1 MRFALATLAAV
12 VFALASAAQTKPFV
26 RVTGEGTVSYKPDQ
40 MKLTVS
46 VVTIGDTAQQAAD
59 DNATKS
65 TTVINALQKV
75 LGSNGDLQTLGYSV
89 TPNYKYP
96 AGGGQPAIAGY
107 TCTNSVEVTTPDLS
121 SPGRIIDTAISA
133 GATTAGSL
141 TFQLKDPQPAR
152 AAALKLAT
160 QQALS
165 SADAVATG
173 AKGRLGAVMSV
184 SESAAAVP
192 VTTNLAGATAT
203 TTPVETGMVQ
213 IHATVILQAELVQ

>member
-1 MRFALATLAAV
+1 MRLAGLLVAAALALP
-12 VFALASAAQTKPFV
+12 SAAQTKPFV
-26 RVTGEGTVSYKPDQ
+26 RVTGEGLVSYKPDQ

-46 VVTIGDTAQQAAD
+46 LVTIGDTAQQAAD

-75 LGSNGDLQTLGYSV
+75 LGSNGDLHTLGYSV
-89 TPNYKYP
+89 TPNYRYP
-96 AGGGQPAIAGY
+96 SGGGQPSIAGY
-107 TCTNSVEVTTPDLS
+107 TCTNTIEVTTTDLS
-121 SPGRIIDTAISA
+121 SPGRIIDTAVSA
-133 GATTAGSL
+133 GASTAGGL

-160 QQALS
+160 LQALA
-165 SADAVATG
+165 SADAMASG

-192 VTTNLAGATAT
+192 VTTNLAGAAAT
-203 TTPVETGMVQ
+203 TTPIETGMVQ
-213 IHATVILQAELVQ
+213 IRATVILQAELVQ